1 MGERVRVGWR
11 EPHFGGWAVVRVM
24 MGRRMERVGRIV
36 VVDGGSWGKA
46 VVLSLDWCQSTTFL
60 GLLY

>member
-1 MGERVRVGWR
+1 VRVRM
-11 EPHFGGWAVVRVM
+11 E
-24 MGRRMERVGRIV
+24 RRMERVGHIV

-46 VVLSLDWCQSTTFL
+46 VVLSLDWYQSTTFL